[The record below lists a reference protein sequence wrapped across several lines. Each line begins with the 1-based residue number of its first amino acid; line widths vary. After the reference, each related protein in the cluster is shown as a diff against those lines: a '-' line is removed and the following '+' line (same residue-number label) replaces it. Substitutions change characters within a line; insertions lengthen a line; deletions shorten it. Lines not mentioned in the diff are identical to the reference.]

1 MPKIRIKEID
11 NTGRVSSPETPNVV
25 YIPGPASIKTEPE
38 LFTNASEFKAAVTAG
53 KFTAGTLSEKM
64 AYHLLTLGM
73 HVLFQGFEAEVNTVP
88 IDAEEHTFTINDIE
102 YTFWTNPETGDSY
115 IQWED
120 GAKEAEVGVLNEA
133 VLEDGLMVRVTE
145 NDEIEYPVAL
155 GNVVCAIDSDN
166 KFALDGHIYQINDN
180 NIVKDVETQSVVGS
194 INSGKLVLAV
204 DGTEYYATFDFVN
217 KKVSCDYIYG
227 NGDSIAIAR
236 SDWMNLTDK
245 NLYNVR
251 FLTTGQ
257 FFMGV
262 DCGVDMIECAATRCD
277 AVALIDIATE
287 NNGVDEYRTA
297 IETIVEG
304 AGALSMS
311 STKDPATFGAAFAPT
326 WTGNINTPDGIVKI
340 ENLPAS
346 FGYLCGFARSV
357 KENPMWYAVAGSFRG
372 EIPELTAVGKEYN
385 SSDIERLQARSKS
398 VEVALDDAGD
408 NVGVAIN
415 PIAYRRPFGHL
426 IWGNR
431 TLRENVADDAGVGIT
446 KATSFLNCRI
456 LSTEVAKVAFNA
468 ANKYTFEQNSEIL
481 WTNFTSYILPTLD
494 RMSTGNGIL
503 DYKIARIPTNKKARL
518 CAKISLIPIEA
529 VEDFDITIELTDEI
543 SVTE

>member
-11 NTGRVSSPETPNVV
+11 NTGRVSSTETPNVV
-25 YIPGPASIKTEPE
+25 YIPGPASEAVAPV
-38 LFTNASEFKAAVTAG
+38 LFTSASLFKKAVED
-53 KFTAGTLSEKM
+53 GTYAKELSAKM

-73 HVLFQGFEAEVNTVP
+73 HVLYEGVE
-88 IDAEEHTFTINDIE
+88 ISD
-102 YTFWTNPETGDSY
+102 ETG
-115 IQWED
+115 
-120 GAKEAEVGVLNEA
+120 EAS
-133 VLEDGLMVRVTE
+133 
-145 NDEIEYPVAL
+145 
-155 GNVVCAIDSDN
+155 IDWD
-166 KFALDGHIYQINDN
+166 I
-180 NIVKDVETQSVVGS
+180 
-194 INSGKLVLAV
+194 
-204 DGTEYYATFDFVN
+204 
-217 KKVSCDYIYG
+217 
-227 NGDSIAIAR
+227 
-236 SDWMNLTDK
+236 LTDK

-257 FFMGV
+257 FFQGAQDGV
-262 DCGVDMIECAATRCD
+262 NMIRCAATRCD
-277 AVALIDIATE
+277 AVALIDIATD
-287 NNGVDEYRTA
+287 NNDVDEYRTA
-297 IETIVEG
+297 IETIVAG
-304 AGALSMS
+304 AGALEIA
-311 STKDPATFGAAFAPT
+311 STKEPSTFAAAFAPT
-326 WTGNINTPDGIVKI
+326 WSGNINSMNDAAI
-340 ENLPAS
+340 EKLDNLPPS
-346 FGYLCGFARSV
+346 FAYLCAFARSV

-372 EIPELTAVGKEYN
+372 VIPELTAVAKEYN
-385 SSDIERLQARSKS
+385 SSDIEMLQARSKD
-398 VEVALDDAGD
+398 VEVALDETGD

-431 TLRENVADDAGVGIT
+431 TLRENEGDAAGVGIT

-481 WTNFTSYILPTLD
+481 WTNFTAYILPTLD

>member
-1 MPKIRIKEID
+1 MPKIRITEID
-11 NTGRVSSPETPNVV
+11 NTGRVSSTETPNVV
-25 YIPGPASIKTEPE
+25 YIPGPADKAVAPV
-38 LFTNASEFKAAVTAG
+38 LFTNASLFKKAVDD
-53 KFTAGTLSEKM
+53 GTYAEGLSAKM

-73 HVLFQGFEAEVNTVP
+73 HVLYEGVVADSETS
-88 IDAEEHTFTINDIE
+88 DAVINWDI
-102 YTFWTNPETGDSY
+102 
-115 IQWED
+115 
-120 GAKEAEVGVLNEA
+120 
-133 VLEDGLMVRVTE
+133 
-145 NDEIEYPVAL
+145 
-155 GNVVCAIDSDN
+155 
-166 KFALDGHIYQINDN
+166 
-180 NIVKDVETQSVVGS
+180 
-194 INSGKLVLAV
+194 
-204 DGTEYYATFDFVN
+204 
-217 KKVSCDYIYG
+217 
-227 NGDSIAIAR
+227 
-236 SDWMNLTDK
+236 LTDK

-257 FFMGV
+257 FFQGIQDGV
-262 DCGVDMIECAATRCD
+262 KMIKCAATRCD

-287 NNGVDEYRTA
+287 NNAVSEYRTA
-297 IETIVEG
+297 IETINTS
-304 AGALSMS
+304 AKALNLT
-311 STKDPATFGAAFAPT
+311 STKEPSTFAAAFAPT
-326 WTGNINTPDGIVKI
+326 WTGNLNSMSDAAIEKI

-346 FGYLCGFARSV
+346 FGYLCAFARSV

-372 EIPELTAVGKEYN
+372 IIPELVAVAKEYN
-385 SSDIERLQARSKS
+385 SSDIEMLQARSKNA
-398 VEVALDDAGD
+398 EVALDDAGD

-431 TLRENVADDAGVGIT
+431 TLRDNEADTSGAGVT

-503 DYKIARIPTNKKARL
+503 DYKISRIPTNKKARL